1 MGAPRLHWTRGR
13 AEDEDGEG
21 RTLEWIGLDDAGAPI
36 ARVVRL
42 RGPTLGNWRRSA
54 AVPLDEEARIVELR
68 PPAPAGTA
76 WLAYIGGKVVGRA
89 ALPLQ
94 AVRTAEAAL
103 AGHRGPCPRP
113 L

>member
-1 MGAPRLHWTRGR
+1 MTTPRLHWTRGR
-13 AEDEDGEG
+13 ADEGGGES

-42 RGPTLGNWRRSA
+42 RGPVLGDVLGDWRRHA

-68 PPAPAGTA
+68 PPVPAGAA

-103 AGHRGPCPRP
+103 AGR
-113 L
+113 